1 MNQKVIKIGKFE
13 IGNRLPFSLLCGPC
27 QIESKQHAID
37 ICGAMS
43 EITSDLGINYVFK
56 ASFDKANRT
65 SINGARG
72 VGFEKGME
80 TFDEIKKLYN
90 NIPIVTDVHEANQC
104 AEVAKHVDVLQIPAF
119 LCRQTD
125 LVVAAAKTGKV
136 VNIKKGQFLAPWDVV
151 NLVKKSVDSGNPN
164 VCITERGSSFGYNTL
179 VVDMR
184 GFPRMIK
191 DTGCPVIFDATH
203 SVQQPGGQGSSTGG
217 QREFAPV
224 LARAAIAVG
233 VGGLFIETHEN
244 PDKAMSDGPNTI
256 PLRDMRPILSY
267 LKEYDHITKSKIT
280 DFYSDLP
287 VLTPSTAEYQV
298 LSGGNISEIDNK
310 LKVVG

>member
-1 MNQKVIKIGKFE
+1 MDQKIVKIGNFE
-13 IGNRLPFSLLCGPC
+13 ISNRLPFSLLCGPC

-37 ICGAMS
+37 ICGAMV
-43 EITSDLGINYVFK
+43 EITKELNINYIFK

-90 NIPIVTDVHEANQC
+90 NIPIVTDVHETHQC
-104 AEVAKHVDVLQIPAF
+104 EAVAKHVDMLQIPAF

-136 VNIKKGQFLAPWDVV
+136 VNIKKGQFLAPWDVK
-151 NLVKKSVDSGNPN
+151 NLVQKVTDSGNNN

-184 GFPRMIK
+184 GFPRMAK
-191 DTGCPVIFDATH
+191 DTGYPVIFDATH

-224 LARAAIAVG
+224 LARAAVAVG

-244 PDKAMSDGPNTI
+244 PDKALSDGPNTI
-256 PLRDMRPILSY
+256 ALKDMKPMLSY
-267 LKEYDHITKSKIT
+267 LKEYDAITKSKI
-280 DFYSDLP
+280 DDYF
-287 VLTPSTAEYQV
+287 
-298 LSGGNISEIDNK
+298 
-310 LKVVG
+310 

>member
-1 MNQKVIKIGKFE
+1 MDIFFYKEVKMEQKTVKIGNFE

-37 ICGAMS
+37 ICGAMC
-43 EITSDLGINYVFK
+43 EITKELNINYIFK

-72 VGFEKGME
+72 VGLDKGME
-80 TFDEIKKLYN
+80 TFDEIKKIYN
-90 NIPIVTDVHEANQC
+90 NIPIVTDVHETWQC
-104 AEVAKHVDVLQIPAF
+104 EKVAEHVDMLQIPAF

-125 LVVAAAKTGKV
+125 LVVAAAKTQKV
-136 VNIKKGQFLAPWDVV
+136 VNIKKGQFLAPWDVK
-151 NLVKKSVDSGNPN
+151 NLVQKVTDSGNN
-164 VCITERGSSFGYNTL
+164 RVCITERGTSFGYNTL

-184 GFPRMIK
+184 GFPQMAK
-191 DTGCPVIFDATH
+191 DTGFPVIFDATH
-203 SVQQPGGQGSSTGG
+203 SVQQPGGKGSSTGG

-244 PDKAMSDGPNTI
+244 PDKALSDGPNTI
-256 PLRDMRPILSY
+256 ALKDMKPMLTY
-267 LKEYDHITKSKIT
+267 LKEYDALTKSKVS
-280 DFYSDLP
+280 DFY
-287 VLTPSTAEYQV
+287 
-298 LSGGNISEIDNK
+298 
-310 LKVVG
+310 